1 MLNYTIGAVKRKKS
15 TKKGKATKTKLAS
28 GKPRIKSAST
38 PAKFKNYKVTTTCT
52 NAGKATQKG
61 GKTAESKR
69 AAGILALCR
78 ASVKNLKITQK
89 ALTDYGLTRGRLS
102 RKK

>member
-38 PAKFKNYKVTTTCT
+38 PAKFKSYKVTSTCS
-52 NAGKATQKG
+52 NAGSELK
-61 GKTAESKR
+61 SKR
-69 AAGILALCR
+69 STKAGGVLALCR
-78 ASVKNLKITQK
+78 ASVKKLNMTAAALKK
-89 ALTDYGLTRGRLS
+89 FGVAKGRLS
-102 RKK
+102 R